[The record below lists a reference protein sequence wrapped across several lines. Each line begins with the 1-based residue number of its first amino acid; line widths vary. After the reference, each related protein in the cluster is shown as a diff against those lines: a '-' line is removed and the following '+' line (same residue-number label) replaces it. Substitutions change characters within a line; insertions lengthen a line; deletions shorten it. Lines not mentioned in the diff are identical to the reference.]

1 MEAAS
6 MTTVEPPAAP
16 SFEYVPDRVEK
27 IGRRLKMEYFGMT
40 SVFVVI
46 ATLFY
51 GDLASVGQT
60 LLATGAIYF
69 LFQGLKKKT
78 RDHLVASFLMF
89 TAAAVGYPAVASAGW
104 GLPFL
109 CFAVCFWAG
118 EGFIEGRRTRIYLVP
133 ATFGIW
139 AWFAADPAWLLG
151 LLFFAMYLANP
162 WPVELRRR
170 LTAMAALSVVVAF
183 GIGLFRSGLGA
194 FETAG
199 RMPLAMG
206 HFWLL
211 ALIGLPTVL
220 GLAFYWNRLE
230 PSRKWNAV
238 ICGLLAPWDVR
249 LLAIFALPA
258 TIVLAA
264 TMFRQSADSPR
275 IRNIFKHTEWYFF
288 WVVLVVAIWGGIRYF
303 AA

>member
-1 MEAAS
+1 MEAVP
-6 MTTVEPPAAP
+6 MTTVDPPAAP
-16 SFEYVPDRVEK
+16 SLEYVPDRVEK
-27 IGRRLKMEYFGMT
+27 IGRKLKMEYFGMT

-51 GDLASVGQT
+51 GNLASVGQT

-89 TAAAVGYPAVASAGW
+89 TAAGVGHAAVAAASW

-133 ATFGIW
+133 ATFGLW
-139 AWFAADPAWLLG
+139 SWSAADPSWILG
-151 LLFFAMYLANP
+151 LLFFAIYLSNP
-162 WPVELRRR
+162 WPTELRRR
-170 LTAMAALSVVVAF
+170 LTATVSLSVVAAVGVA
-183 GIGLFRSGLGA
+183 LFRHGLGA
-194 FETAG
+194 FELAG
-199 RMPLAMG
+199 RLPLSIG
-206 HFWLL
+206 HFGLL
-211 ALIGLPTVL
+211 GLIGLPTL
-220 GLAFYWNRLE
+220 LALAFYWNRLE
-230 PSRKWNAV
+230 PARKWNAV
-238 ICGLLAPWDVR
+238 ICGLLAPWDLR
-249 LLAIFALPA
+249 LLAIFAFPA

-264 TMFRQSADSPR
+264 TVFRQSADHPK
-275 IRNIFKHTEWYFF
+275 IRNVFKHAEWYFF
-288 WVVLVVAIWGGIRYF
+288 WVVLVVGIWGGFRYF